1 MNAIHGLIDVSLL
14 NPQHFSSCVKK
25 GHTLS
30 HSSYERGTNSLR
42 RTNRTGLLEPLRCKA
57 ASRLNQRQRG
67 FCQHRHWLRRK
78 YERLEFAR
86 GASSMW
92 PMHDLFRTRRRVR
105 RVKGYRVFC
114 FSFLFSSLC
123 NHSILCVASFKAS
136 IVRTAC
142 REASSINFFT
152 CSTYSPFLVNVD
164 QSYYSSRTSMKVPE
178 SACGMWLKPARKR
191 TRFCSPPDLLP

>member
-86 GASSMW
+86 GASLMW
-92 PMHDLFRTRRRVR
+92 PMHDLFRDQKKSS
-105 RVKGYRVFC
+105 KGKRLPSLLFFFSLFLALQPLHPLCRFFQGVHCSYSVPR
-114 FSFLFSSLC
+114 SFLNQLLYLLHVFP
-123 NHSILCVASFKAS
+123 
-136 IVRTAC
+136 
-142 REASSINFFT
+142 
-152 CSTYSPFLVNVD
+152 PFLVNVD
-164 QSYYSSRTSMKVPE
+164 QSYYRSRTP
-178 SACGMWLKPARKR
+178 
-191 TRFCSPPDLLP
+191 